1 MMYGY
6 GPYGMAGYGS
16 GYHAWGP
23 MMFFG
28 GFFGFAVLFLVIAA
42 VVWGTR
48 SMGHGYHHAPPQLE
62 RSSRGLA
69 ILDERYAS
77 GEINRDE
84 YLQRKKDILEGRS

>member
-1 MMYGY
+1 MYGY
-6 GPYGMAGYGS
+6 GPYGMGGYGG
-16 GYHAWGP
+16 GYHGWWP

-42 VVWGTR
+42 IVWGTR
-48 SMGHGYHHAPPQLE
+48 YMSHSYHRVQRQPEQ
-62 RSSRGLA
+62 SSRGLA
-69 ILDERYAS
+69 ILEERYAS